1 MERLDLVPTFLL
13 ENEVSL
19 LQIRIIHGVATDLQI
34 ERYCLIQLELGHR
47 AVSERVIDPR
57 D

>member
-1 MERLDLVPTFLL
+1 MERFDLVPTFLL

-19 LQIRIIHGVATDLQI
+19 LQIRIIHGVASDLQI
-34 ERYCLIQLELGHR
+34 ERYCLIQLELGER

>member
-1 MERLDLVPTFLL
+1 MESFDLVPTFLL
-13 ENEVSL
+13 ENEVAL

-34 ERYCLIQLELGHR
+34 ERYCLIQLELGAR
-47 AVSERVIDPR
+47 AMQQRVIDPR

>member
-34 ERYCLIQLELGHR
+34 ERYCLIQLELGQR